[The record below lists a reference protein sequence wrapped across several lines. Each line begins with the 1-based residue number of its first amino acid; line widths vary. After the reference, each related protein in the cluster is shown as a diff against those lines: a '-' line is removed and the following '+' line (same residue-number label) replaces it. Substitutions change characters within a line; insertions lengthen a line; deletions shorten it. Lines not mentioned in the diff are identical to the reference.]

1 VGTDARLKNPFTCG
15 NAFGIPAIVYRSK
28 HDVVHSVVETHDI
41 IFQPRAFYPLIFGY
55 IQNKFIHLLWVH
67 WKGFVKPMYR
77 IGFCLLLLINESCH
91 NPTPTLLKSK
101 DVAFVKELSYPA

>member
-1 VGTDARLKNPFTCG
+1 
-15 NAFGIPAIVYRSK
+15 
-28 HDVVHSVVETHDI
+28 
-41 IFQPRAFYPLIFGY
+41 
-55 IQNKFIHLLWVH
+55 
-67 WKGFVKPMYR
+67 MYR